1 MANKIDISSFQIA
14 ASKMRADGTA
24 YFNLFEKHVP
34 RNLGM
39 NDVVL
44 LYKLD
49 NLSCIC
55 KIVNMNIKAHYVVVS
70 NDAVNTALQVVL
82 DKSIDVKYIKEFDFK
97 ETDMKF
103 DCIIMNPPY
112 SRNLH
117 LKILAEAI
125 KHLKDDGTCVN
136 LSPVRW
142 LQDPLAKYKKNCDLK
157 RFEES
162 VAKHIESLE
171 YSFKEVNDKLF
182 NIDFGDLGIYVCSK
196 NTKCDY
202 AKFTAQNE
210 ILDKVINEMKK
221 NSIPS
226 IDNKIAYDD
235 MPGICCLTSLVV
247 FGVRDRELRLIN
259 GWLTQNTDILFYTDK
274 KNDKSGETYF
284 DYRKRVAWG
293 NIKPKAENANIK
305 FNSTVERQNFYNVW
319 RTRFLRY
326 LYDATVVGVSVHT
339 KFLPWLGDAIN
350 PRTGL
355 KGYTGE
361 WTDADLYK
369 LFEISPAE
377 QKVIEET
384 MEKYK

>member
-1 MANKIDISSFQIA
+1 
-14 ASKMRADGTA
+14 
-24 YFNLFEKHVP
+24 
-34 RNLGM
+34 
-39 NDVVL
+39 
-44 LYKLD
+44 
-49 NLSCIC
+49 
-55 KIVNMNIKAHYVVVS
+55 
-70 NDAVNTALQVVL
+70 
-82 DKSIDVKYIKEFDFK
+82 
-97 ETDMKF
+97 MKF
-103 DCIIMNPPY
+103 DCIIMNPPFK
-112 SRNLH
+112 RNMH

-125 KHLKDDGTCVN
+125 KHLKDEKSVCVN

-142 LQDPLAKYKKNCDLK
+142 LQDPLAKHKKNCDLK

-226 IDNKIAYDD
+226 IDNKIVYDD
-235 MPGICCLTSLVV
+235 MPGICCLTSLLV

-274 KNDKSGETYF
+274 KNDKSDETYF

-293 NIKPKAENANIK
+293 NLKPKAENTNIK

-326 LYDATVVGVSVHT
+326 LYDATVVDVHVHPE
-339 KFLPWLGDAIN
+339 FLPWLGDAIN

-355 KGYTGE
+355 KGYQGE
-361 WTDADLYK
+361 WTDEDLALY
-369 LFEISPAE
+369 FNITPEE

-384 MEKYK
+384 MKRSCNHEV